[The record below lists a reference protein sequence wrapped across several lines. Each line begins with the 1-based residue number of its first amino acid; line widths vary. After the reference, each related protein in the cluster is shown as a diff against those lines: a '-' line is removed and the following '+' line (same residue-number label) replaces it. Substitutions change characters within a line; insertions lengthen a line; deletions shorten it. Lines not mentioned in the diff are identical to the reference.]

1 METYG
6 EGKPREVE
14 GTEGRRAQGV
24 EGQEGRR
31 AQGVDENEGRKV
43 GGTNEQFIPERGYFM
58 VERRVHASSIG
69 RVGSYRSL
77 RQR

>member
-6 EGKPREVE
+6 EGKAREVE
-14 GTEGRRAQGV
+14 GTEGMRLKALKDKKAA
-24 EGQEGRR
+24 R
-31 AQGVDENEGRKV
+31 AQGVDNEGRKV

-69 RVGSYRSL
+69 RVGSYGLIAR
-77 RQR
+77 